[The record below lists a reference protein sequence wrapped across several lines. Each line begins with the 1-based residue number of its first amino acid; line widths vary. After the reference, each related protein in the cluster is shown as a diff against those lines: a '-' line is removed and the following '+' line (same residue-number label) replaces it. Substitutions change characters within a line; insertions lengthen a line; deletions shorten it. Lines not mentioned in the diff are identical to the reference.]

1 MIRRCLALLVALA
14 LAGAALAYLRDP
26 SWLLTTTSGLRG
38 WSTDRDGTRYRWTG
52 GHASF
57 FVPADWTAIEL
68 PLRATFESP
77 ADWPIAATVT
87 IDDRPADRVVLT
99 DGSWRRLLIRLPP
112 RAARRVRRIDV
123 RVDRTRE
130 GNRGVQLGEVGHR

>member
-1 MIRRCLALLVALA
+1 MTRRSLALLVALA
-14 LAGAALAYLRDP
+14 LAGAVLAYLRDP
-26 SWLLTTTSGLRG
+26 PWLLSTTSGLRG
-38 WSTDRDGTRYRWTG
+38 WQTGPASTRYRWTG

-87 IDDRPADRVVLT
+87 IDDRPADRVLLT
-99 DGSWRRLLIRLPP
+99 DGSWRHLLIPLPP
-112 RAARRVRRIDV
+112 RGTRRVRRIDI
-123 RVDRTRE
+123 RLDRTRPD
-130 GNRGVQLGEVGHR
+130 NRGVQLGEIGHR

>member
-1 MIRRCLALLVALA
+1 MIRRSLALLVTLA

-26 SWLLTTTSGLRG
+26 PWLLATASGLRG
-38 WSTDRDGTRYRWTG
+38 WGTDRDGTRYRWTG

-57 FVPADWTAIEL
+57 FVPADWTTIEL

-87 IDDRPADRVVLT
+87 IDDRPADRVVLA
-99 DGSWRRLLIRLPP
+99 DDSWRRLVVRLPP
-112 RAARRVRRIDV
+112 QGTRRVRRIDILL
-123 RVDRTRE
+123 DRTRD
-130 GNRGVQLGEVGHR
+130 GNRGVQLGEIGHR